1 MLAHNPPHLD
11 TVLAI
16 LTRIKELLCGAN
28 AISDRFIAKLAV
40 VHGESQS
47 LCVLLAGYYLSDC
60 RGEWGV
66 LWYMAGGA
74 GCEERVFAAELRGC
88 WLLAINMQPIS
99 RRARH
104 ETRALR

>member
-47 LCVLLAGYYLSDC
+47 LCILLAGYYLSDC
-60 RGEWGV
+60 RCEWEV
-66 LWYMAGGA
+66 LWYVFGVGGA
-74 GCEERVFAAELRGC
+74 GCLRVFVSNLRG
-88 WLLAINMQPIS
+88 LLAINMRPIS

-104 ETRALR
+104 ETRALG